1 MKAIRSHQFSII
13 AVTLSVQCAMLATF
27 FTPLTAR
34 ADDDKTTDASA
45 SAKPTSTLSLGAEYV
60 PINSAKF
67 GEYNGLDQRGTH
79 LIGNFDYRGGDSYNA
94 VNGGGGTKRFELKG
108 TDIGTTSRAFSLDES
123 DQGKWS
129 FGLNFDQLRHNFTNT
144 YQTPFQGTMGG
155 NSFTLP
161 PDFGK
166 IQASAVGQLAVP
178 GSNNLTPAQL
188 SAFNTPNVYSQR
200 ENSKFSSKFVF
211 DTQWNVKFDFN
222 HLQQSG
228 AKLQGVAGDSS
239 NGTNATAETPFVLM
253 TPTNYTTDTI
263 NLALNWAGEKGYA
276 TTRYYGSY
284 FKDAYSDVY
293 FQNPFTTVAPAGAIP
308 TDMISTMP
316 ANEYNQFKLNG
327 GYIFSASTKF
337 VGGISYARNTQN
349 SAFGQD
355 ATYPGVLPQTSLQGL
370 INTTN
375 ADLKLTNK
383 ISKDLQLSA
392 GLKYNKRDNQTSSN
406 AYAFNVIANA
416 TAPVTTLNNT
426 VSAPMSNSKSQLDM
440 DGDYRIDS
448 QQKVNL
454 NYGYEEIKRWCNNVN
469 YPLISPKQT
478 TFPGYPSY
486 TATTCAEVP
495 VSNESKFNATYNLR
509 ATDSLNLDAGLGYSN
524 RVAEINP
531 FFYSPMQTTGAS
543 TTPGVG
549 SGIEFQQFMS
559 FMDASRREDLA
570 KLGANWQVNDSLSF
584 GFKGDY
590 TFDKYGSEYGVQN
603 GKSYSLNLDAT
614 YAATEHSTFSA
625 YASSQ
630 NRTRDLTNLQ
640 SIASKAAVSA
650 GLTSTGS
657 VTAGTIAAPANAS
670 WTNTLTENDLTIG
683 IGAKQG
689 GLIAEKLDLSADVT
703 YSLNK
708 STYDTEL
715 NYTGLS
721 GNGLSC
727 SSPSF
732 MTCGALPDI
741 KSDLLQLKLVGTY
754 KIDKDRKLRAGY
766 LFRRLNATDYMYN
779 TYQYGST
786 PATLMPT
793 NQQAPNYAVN
803 VFSVAYDISY

>member
-1 MKAIRSHQFSII
+1 
-13 AVTLSVQCAMLATF
+13 
-27 FTPLTAR
+27 
-34 ADDDKTTDASA
+34 
-45 SAKPTSTLSLGAEYV
+45 
-60 PINSAKF
+60 
-67 GEYNGLDQRGTH
+67 
-79 LIGNFDYRGGDSYNA
+79 
-94 VNGGGGTKRFELKG
+94 
-108 TDIGTTSRAFSLDES
+108 
-123 DQGKWS
+123 
-129 FGLNFDQLRHNFTNT
+129 
-144 YQTPFQGTMGG
+144 
-155 NSFTLP
+155 
-161 PDFGK
+161 
-166 IQASAVGQLAVP
+166 
-178 GSNNLTPAQL
+178 
-188 SAFNTPNVYSQR
+188 
-200 ENSKFSSKFVF
+200 
-211 DTQWNVKFDFN
+211 
-222 HLQQSG
+222 
-228 AKLQGVAGDSS
+228 
-239 NGTNATAETPFVLM
+239 
-253 TPTNYTTDTI
+253 
-263 NLALNWAGEKGYA
+263 
-276 TTRYYGSY
+276 
-284 FKDAYSDVY
+284 
-293 FQNPFTTVAPAGAIP
+293 
-308 TDMISTMP
+308 
-316 ANEYNQFKLNG
+316 
-327 GYIFSASTKF
+327 
-337 VGGISYARNTQN
+337 
-349 SAFGQD
+349 
-355 ATYPGVLPQTSLQGL
+355 
-370 INTTN
+370 
-375 ADLKLTNK
+375 
-383 ISKDLQLSA
+383 
-392 GLKYNKRDNQTSSN
+392 
-406 AYAFNVIANA
+406 
-416 TAPVTTLNNT
+416 
-426 VSAPMSNSKSQLDM
+426 
-440 DGDYRIDS
+440 
-448 QQKVNL
+448 
-454 NYGYEEIKRWCNNVN
+454 
-469 YPLISPKQT
+469 
-478 TFPGYPSY
+478 
-486 TATTCAEVP
+486 
-495 VSNESKFNATYNLR
+495 
-509 ATDSLNLDAGLGYSN
+509 
-524 RVAEINP
+524 
-531 FFYSPMQTTGAS
+531 MQTTGAS